1 MKSNRKD
8 GGNGSAKK
16 NNSRKMQALQSAV
29 KKGKYRVESRKIAE
43 KIVKDAVREI
53 RDRLG

>member
-1 MKSNRKD
+1 MKPKRKD
-8 GGNGSAKK
+8 DGNGSAK
-16 NNSRKMQALQSAV
+16 NSDSRKMQELHSAV

-43 KIVKDAVREI
+43 KIVKDAVQEI